1 MKKLLFLAIILFTGV
16 MLFWGFI
23 GKDHKYLKTDCSLNT
38 IEPDSL
44 IYQKWIL
51 IKLNGK
57 DDVKEKAG
65 EKLPY
70 LKFKLKEV
78 SGYNGCNWA
87 NGDALITED
96 EITFS
101 SMTITKMACGISS
114 FSSYE
119 REIEDLFFYKKP
131 LKYKIEAG
139 ILSIY
144 KKDKEVM
151 VLEMAK

>member
-1 MKKLLFLAIILFTGV
+1 MKKLLFLVVISLSVAILS
-16 MLFWGFI
+16 WGFI
-23 GKDHKYLKTDCSLNT
+23 EKEPEDCSFNT
-38 IEPDSL
+38 IKADSL

-101 SMTITKMACGISS
+101 NMTITKMACGISS
-114 FSSYE
+114 FSLYE
-119 REIEDLFFYKKP
+119 QEIEDLFFYKKP
-131 LKYKIEAG
+131 FKYKIETG
-139 ILSIY
+139 ILTIY
-144 KKDKEVM
+144 KKEKEVM
-151 VLEMAK
+151 VLEIAN